1 MSAIKIKDTLVLRSI
16 PHPQLL
22 NIPRIEAQRDVLPRE
37 QYTHL
42 LRFAQTK
49 KASDLTP
56 WDLFEVSTWLKCM
69 PSDFVTLD

>member
-1 MSAIKIKDTLVLRSI
+1 MKLRIKRDALSSL
-16 PHPQLL
+16 
-22 NIPRIEAQRDVLPRE
+22 IEAQRDALPRE